1 MTSQQLA
8 WLIRRHGIEMTH
20 LSGGSHIGSILSVA
34 DIIAV
39 LYTEVLQFDPK
50 NPKWENRD
58 RFILSK
64 GHAGA
69 AIYAALAERG
79 FFDRNELKS
88 HYANGSRLSG
98 HVSHHLPGVD
108 FSTGS
113 LGHGLSAGAGMA
125 YALKK
130 SGKGSRV
137 YVVLG
142 DGECDEG
149 SVWEAALF
157 ANHFRLDNLMAI
169 VDHNH
174 MQSLDFNENTME
186 LGDFS
191 GKWRS
196 FGWNVLETN
205 GNDHD
210 ALKAA
215 FCAAAPLSAEQHKP
229 TVIIADTTKGFGIS
243 FMENDILWHYR
254 FPHNGWEYDC
264 AVNELHRNKPDGVT
278 DPYTPNGIA
287 CPSVPAEGDDIGN
300 DHTLTYT
307 WKPNYPE
314 KMRRVEVKPGN
325 WETAYETVRE

>member
-1 MTSQQLA
+1 MTSAELA

-20 LSGGSHIGSILSVA
+20 LSGGGHIGAIFSVA

-39 LYTEVLQFDPK
+39 LYTEILRVEPGAPD
-50 NPKWENRD
+50 WEGRD

-79 FFDRNELKS
+79 FFDTEELKS

-108 FSTGS
+108 YSTGS

-130 SGKGSRV
+130 SGKDSVV

-149 SVWEAALF
+149 SVWEAAMF
-157 ANHFRLDNLMAI
+157 ANHFRLNDLVAV

-186 LGDFS
+186 LGDFA

-196 FGWNVLETN
+196 FGWNVLEIN

-210 ALKAA
+210 QLRRA
-215 FCAAAPLSAEQHKP
+215 FARVSARSGSDVHRP
-229 TVIIADTTKGFGIS
+229 TVIIAHTVKGYGVS

-254 FPHNGWEYDC
+254 FPHEGWEYDC
-264 AVNELHRNKPDGVT
+264 AVNELHRNKPEGVT
-278 DPYTPNGIA
+278 DPYTPNGIL
-287 CPSVPAEGDDIGN
+287 CPAVPGEGDDIGN
-300 DHTLTYT
+300 DHTFTYT
-307 WKPNYPE
+307 WKPSYPE
-314 KMRRVEVKPGN
+314 KMRRVEAKSGS
-325 WETAYETVRE
+325 REAVHKTE